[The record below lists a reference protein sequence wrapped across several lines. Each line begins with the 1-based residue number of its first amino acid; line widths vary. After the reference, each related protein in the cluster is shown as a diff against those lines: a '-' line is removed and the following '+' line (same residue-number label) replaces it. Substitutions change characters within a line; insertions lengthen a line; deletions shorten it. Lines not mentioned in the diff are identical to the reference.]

1 MVDKQDE
8 SEMLQTVTDLGR
20 RLMALGWSLGVAESC
35 TGGLLGHWLTNLP
48 GSSDFF
54 KGGFVAYSNEV
65 KHTLLKV
72 DEAILEEHGAVSQAT
87 ALAMARGARR
97 TLNVELAA
105 AITGIAGPGGGT
117 KDKPV
122 GTVWIAVSHPD
133 GEKGRLFHM
142 QGNRLQVK
150 QQSAQAALEML
161 LAALPDSRPSR
172 SGGAPGPDSPAP

>member
-8 SEMLQTVTDLGR
+8 FEMLQSIADLGQQ
-20 RLMALGWSLGVAESC
+20 LMTLGWSLGVAESC
-35 TGGLLGHWLTNLP
+35 TGGLLGHLLTNLP

-54 KGGFVAYSNEV
+54 KGGIVAYSNDV

-72 DEAILEEHGAVSQAT
+72 EDAILEQHGAVSQET
-87 ALAMARGARR
+87 ALAMVRGARK
-97 TLNVELAA
+97 TLDVELAA

-122 GTVWIAVSHPD
+122 GTVWIAVSLPG
-133 GEKGRLFHM
+133 GEKTKLFHI

-161 LAALPDSRPSR
+161 LSALPDST
-172 SGGAPGPDSPAP
+172 